1 VYRSMNQYCLS
12 FICQPKPFLW
22 MPNSMNAS
30 YLRFLE
36 WQRDYGMGFAL
47 SKSNVSGDTLSY
59 TVCRIHGNLGSS

>member
-1 VYRSMNQYCLS
+1 
-12 FICQPKPFLW
+12 
-22 MPNSMNAS
+22 MNAS
-30 YLRFLE
+30 YLHFLA